1 MKLVK
6 KWFLA
11 ALLTLLASDGVF
23 AAGRYIS
30 LSLLDKIHPGVT
42 TEQQVRDLLGQSVH
56 VIDYPARGEHDWE
69 YEATDYGDL
78 LEIWITFGN
87 DGIVR
92 GVTRMKP
99 NWP

>member
-1 MKLVK
+1 MKLEK
-6 KWFLA
+6 RRLLA
-11 ALLTLLASDGVF
+11 TLLMLLAMDSVF
-23 AAGRYIS
+23 AAGRFIS
-30 LSLLDKIHPGVT
+30 LALLDKIHPGAT